1 MLKAGGM
8 PLVRALTWRSVGL
21 LSQLSLFSLLSLLSL
36 VWLLAPLP
44 ARSQAP
50 LQTIPPL
57 TARVIDTTGTL
68 SAAQRDALEAKLAA
82 FEQSKGAQIV
92 VLMLPTTQ
100 PEDITGYAQRVGELW
115 KLGRKNVGDGL
126 LLVVAK
132 NDRVVRI
139 TTAKSLEGAVPD
151 LAASRVI
158 EQAITPQFRNGDFAG
173 GLDAGT
179 DQLMALI
186 AGEGLPAPAQ
196 PQIAA
201 ANAGLDWM
209 QLALLLFFAAP
220 FAARVFSGLVGR
232 KTGALLTGAA
242 LGALAGWLTA
252 SLVVGVLAAM
262 AAAVLALAGA
272 LASTGPRV
280 GWGHG
285 SHRGGFDDGRGT
297 GGFGGLGGGGF
308 SSGGGGDFG
317 GGGASGRW

>member
-1 MLKAGGM
+1 MLKAGAM
-8 PLVRALTWRSVGL
+8 
-21 LSQLSLFSLLSLLSL
+21 SLLCLA
-36 VWLLAPLP
+36 WLLAPLP
-44 ARSQAP
+44 ASSQAA
-50 LQTIPPL
+50 LQVIPPL

-68 SAAQRDALEAKLAA
+68 SAAQRDALDTKLAA
-82 FEQSKGAQIV
+82 FEQNKGAQIA
-92 VLMLPTTQ
+92 VLMVPTTQ
-100 PEDITGYAQRVGELW
+100 PEDIADFAQRVGDLW

-132 NDRVVRI
+132 NDRTVRI
-139 TTAKSLEGAVPD
+139 ATAKSLEGAVPD

-158 EQAITPQFRNGDFAG
+158 EQAITPRFRSGDFAG

-186 AGEGLPAPAQ
+186 AGEGLPVPVQ
-196 PQIAA
+196 PRSAA
-201 ANAGLDWM
+201 AGAGLDWM

-220 FAARVFSGLVGR
+220 FAARVLGGLAGR
-232 KTGALLTGAA
+232 KTGAMLTGAA
-242 LGALAGWLTA
+242 LGALAGWLTS

-262 AAAVLALAGA
+262 AAGVLALAGA
-272 LASTGPRV
+272 LASSGPRI

-285 SHRGGFDDGRGT
+285 SHRGGLGGGSGS

-308 SSGGGGDFG
+308 NSGGGGDFG

>member
-1 MLKAGGM
+1 MLKAGAM
-8 PLVRALTWRSVGL
+8 
-21 LSQLSLFSLLSLLSL
+21 SLLCLAF
-36 VWLLAPLP
+36 LLAPLQ
-44 ARSQAP
+44 AGSQTA
-50 LQTIPPL
+50 LQAIPPL

-68 SAAQRDALEAKLAA
+68 SAAQRDALDAKLAA
-82 FEQSKGAQIV
+82 FEQRKGAQMV
-92 VLMLPTTQ
+92 VLMVPTTQ
-100 PEDITGYAQRVGELW
+100 PEDISDFSQRVGDLW

-132 NDRVVRI
+132 NDRAVRI
-139 TTAKSLEGAVPD
+139 ATAKSLEGAVPD

-158 EQAITPQFRNGDFAG
+158 EQAITPRFRSGDFAG

-179 DQLMALI
+179 DQLMTLI

-196 PQIAA
+196 PRSAA
-201 ANAGLDWM
+201 AGGGLDWM
-209 QLALLLFFAAP
+209 QLALLLFFAVP
-220 FAARVFSGLVGR
+220 FAARVLGGLMGR
-232 KTGALLTGAA
+232 KTGAMLTGVA
-242 LGALAGWLTA
+242 LGVLAGWLTA

-272 LASTGPRV
+272 LASSGPRV

-285 SHRGGFDDGRGT
+285 SHRGGWGGGSGT

>member
-1 MLKAGGM
+1 MLKAGIM
-8 PLVRALTWRSVGL
+8 
-21 LSQLSLFSLLSLLSL
+21 SLLCLA
-36 VWLLAPLP
+36 WLLAPLQ
-44 ARSQAP
+44 AWSQTT
-50 LQTIPPL
+50 LQAIPPL
-57 TARVIDTTGTL
+57 TARVIDTTETL
-68 SAAQRDALEAKLAA
+68 SAAQRDALDAKLAA

-92 VLMLPTTQ
+92 VLMVPTTQ
-100 PEDITGYAQRVGELW
+100 PEDITDFAQRVGDLW

-126 LLVVAK
+126 LLLVAK

-139 TTAKSLEGAVPD
+139 ATAKSLEGAVPD

-158 EQAITPQFRNGDFAG
+158 EQAITPRFRSGDFAG

-186 AGEGLPAPAQ
+186 AGEGLPAPVKLQ
-196 PQIAA
+196 SAA
-201 ANAGLDWM
+201 VGAGLDWM

-220 FAARVFSGLVGR
+220 FAARLLRGLVGR
-232 KTGALLTGAA
+232 KAGALLTGAA
-242 LGALAGWLTA
+242 LGALAGWLTT

-262 AAAVLALAGA
+262 AAGVLALAGA
-272 LASTGPRV
+272 LASSGPRV
-280 GWGHG
+280 GWGHS
-285 SHRGGFDDGRGT
+285 SHRGGFGDGRGK

>member
-1 MLKAGGM
+1 MLKAGIM
-8 PLVRALTWRSVGL
+8 T
-21 LSQLSLFSLLSLLSL
+21 LLSLA
-36 VWLLAPLP
+36 WLLAPLP

-68 SAAQRDALEAKLAA
+68 SAAQREALDAKLAA
-82 FEQSKGAQIV
+82 FEQRKGAQMV
-92 VLMLPTTQ
+92 VLMVPSTQ

-132 NDRVVRI
+132 NDRMVRI
-139 TTAKSLEGAVPD
+139 ATAKSLEGAVPD

-158 EQAITPQFRNGDFAG
+158 EQAITPRFRSGDFAG

-186 AGEGLPAPAQ
+186 SGEGLPAPAQ
-196 PQIAA
+196 PQSAA
-201 ANAGLDWM
+201 AGVGLDWM

-220 FAARVFSGLVGR
+220 FAARVLSGLVGR
-232 KTGALLTGAA
+232 KAGALLTGAA
-242 LGALAGWLTA
+242 LGALAGWLTT

-262 AAAVLALAGA
+262 AAGVLALAGA
-272 LASTGPRV
+272 LASSGPRV
-280 GWGHG
+280 GWGHS
-285 SHRGGFDDGRGT
+285 SHRGGFGDGRGK

>member
-1 MLKAGGM
+1 MLKAGAM
-8 PLVRALTWRSVGL
+8 
-21 LSQLSLFSLLSLLSL
+21 SLLILA
-36 VWLLAPLP
+36 WLLAPLQ
-44 ARSQAP
+44 AWSQTA
-50 LQTIPPL
+50 LQAIPPL

-68 SAAQRDALEAKLAA
+68 SAAQRDALDAKLAA
-82 FEQSKGAQIV
+82 FEQSKGAQMV
-92 VLMLPTTQ
+92 VLMVPTTQ
-100 PEDITGYAQRVGELW
+100 PEDITDFAQRVGDLW

-126 LLVVAK
+126 LLVVVK

-139 TTAKSLEGAVPD
+139 ATAKSLEGAVPD

-158 EQAITPQFRNGDFAG
+158 EQAITPRFRSGDFAG

-186 AGEGLPAPAQ
+186 AGEGLPAPAK
-196 PQIAA
+196 PQSAA
-201 ANAGLDWM
+201 AGTGLDWM

-220 FAARVFSGLVGR
+220 FAARLLRGLVGR
-232 KTGALLTGAA
+232 KAGALLTGAA
-242 LGALAGWLTA
+242 LGALAGWLTT

-262 AAAVLALAGA
+262 AAGVLALAGA
-272 LASTGPRV
+272 LASSGPRV
-280 GWGHG
+280 GWGHS
-285 SHRGGFDDGRGT
+285 SHRGGFGDGRGK

>member
-1 MLKAGGM
+1 MLKAGIL
-8 PLVRALTWRSVGL
+8 PLLCLA
-21 LSQLSLFSLLSLLSL
+21 
-36 VWLLAPLP
+36 WLLV
-44 ARSQAP
+44 P
-50 LQTIPPL
+50 LQASSQTALQAIPPL
-57 TARVIDTTGTL
+57 SARVIDTTNTL
-68 SAAQRDALEAKLAA
+68 SVAQRDALDSKLAA
-82 FEQSKGAQIV
+82 FEKAKGAQMV
-92 VLMLPTTQ
+92 VLMVPSTQ
-100 PEDITGYAQRVGELW
+100 PEDITGYAQRVGDLW

-132 NDRVVRI
+132 NDRAVRI
-139 TTAKSLEGAVPD
+139 ATAKSLEGAVPD

-158 EQAITPQFRNGDFAG
+158 EQAITPRFRSGDFAG

-196 PQIAA
+196 PPSTAA
-201 ANAGLDWM
+201 SAGLDWM

-220 FAARVFSGLVGR
+220 FAARALSGLVGR
-232 KTGALLTGAA
+232 KSGAVLTGVA

-272 LASTGPRV
+272 LASSGPQV
-280 GWGHG
+280 GWGRG
-285 SHRGGFDDGRGT
+285 SHRGGLGDGRGT
-297 GGFGGLGGGGF
+297 GGFAGLGGGGF

>member
-1 MLKAGGM
+1 MLNAGAM
-8 PLVRALTWRSVGL
+8 PLLRARSWRPVGL
-21 LSQLSLFSLLSLLSL
+21 LSQFSLLSLLCL
-36 VWLLAPLP
+36 AWLLAPLP

-68 SAAQRDALEAKLAA
+68 SAAQRDALDAKLAA

-92 VLMLPTTQ
+92 VLMVPSTQ

-132 NDRVVRI
+132 NDRMVRI
-139 TTAKSLEGAVPD
+139 STAKSLEGAVPD

-158 EQAITPQFRNGDFAG
+158 EQAITPRFRSGDFAG

-186 AGEGLPAPAQ
+186 SGEGLPAPAQ
-196 PQIAA
+196 PQSAA
-201 ANAGLDWM
+201 ADVGLDWM
-209 QLALLLFFAAP
+209 QLALLLFLAAP
-220 FAARVFSGLVGR
+220 FAARVLSGLVGR
-232 KTGALLTGAA
+232 KAGALLTGAA
-242 LGALAGWLTA
+242 LGALAGWLTT

-262 AAAVLALAGA
+262 AAGVLALAGA
-272 LASTGPRV
+272 LASSGPRV
-280 GWGHG
+280 GWGHS
-285 SHRGGFDDGRGT
+285 SHRGGFGYGRGK

>member
-1 MLKAGGM
+1 MLKTGGM
-8 PLVRALTWRSVGL
+8 
-21 LSQLSLFSLLSLLSL
+21 SLLCLAF
-36 VWLLAPLP
+36 LLAPLQ
-44 ARSQAP
+44 AGSQTG
-50 LQTIPPL
+50 LQAIPPL

-68 SAAQRDALEAKLAA
+68 SAAQRDALDAKLAA
-82 FEQSKGAQIV
+82 FEQRKGAQMV
-92 VLMLPTTQ
+92 VLMVPTTQ
-100 PEDITGYAQRVGELW
+100 PEDIADFSQRVGDLW

-132 NDRVVRI
+132 NDRAVRI
-139 TTAKSLEGAVPD
+139 ATAKSLEGAVPD

-158 EQAITPQFRNGDFAG
+158 EQAITPRFRSGDFAG

-179 DQLMALI
+179 DQLMTLI

-196 PQIAA
+196 SQSQSAA
-201 ANAGLDWM
+201 AGAGPDWL

-220 FAARVFSGLVGR
+220 FAARVLGGLMGR
-232 KTGALLTGAA
+232 KTGAILTGVA

-262 AAAVLALAGA
+262 AAGVLALAGA
-272 LASTGPRV
+272 LASSGPRV

-285 SHRGGFDDGRGT
+285 SHRGGFGGGRGT

>member
-1 MLKAGGM
+1 MLKALAM
-8 PLVRALTWRSVGL
+8 PLLRGLAWHPVGSMSRLYL
-21 LSQLSLFSLLSLLSL
+21 LPLLCMA
-36 VWLLAPLP
+36 WLLAPLL
-44 ARSQAP
+44 ASSQAA
-50 LQTIPPL
+50 LQIIPPL

-68 SAAQRDALEAKLAA
+68 SAAQRDALDAKLAA
-82 FEQSKGAQIV
+82 FEQRKGAQMV
-92 VLMLPTTQ
+92 VLMVPTTQ
-100 PEDITGYAQRVGELW
+100 PEDITDFAQRVGELW

-126 LLVVAK
+126 LLLVAK

-139 TTAKSLEGAVPD
+139 ATAKSLEGAVPD

-158 EQAITPQFRNGDFAG
+158 EQAITPRFRSGDFAG

-186 AGEGLPAPAQ
+186 SGEGLPAPAQ
-196 PQIAA
+196 PQSAA
-201 ANAGLDWM
+201 AGAGLDWM

-220 FAARVFSGLVGR
+220 FAARIFSGLVGR
-232 KTGALLTGAA
+232 KMGALLTGAA
-242 LGALAGWLTA
+242 LGALTGWLTA

-285 SHRGGFDDGRGT
+285 SHRGGFGDGRGS

>member
-1 MLKAGGM
+1 MLKVGTM
-8 PLVRALTWRSVGL
+8 PLRRALAWRPVGFL
-21 LSQLSLFSLLSLLSL
+21 LQLWLLCLLCL
-36 VWLLAPLP
+36 AWLLAPLP
-44 ARSQAP
+44 ARSQVA

-68 SAAQRDALEAKLAA
+68 SAAQRDALDAKLAA
-82 FEQSKGAQIV
+82 FEKAKGAQMV
-92 VLMLPTTQ
+92 VLMVATTQ

-139 TTAKSLEGAVPD
+139 ATAKSLEGAVPD

-158 EQAITPQFRNGDFAG
+158 EQAITPRFRSGDFAG

-196 PQIAA
+196 PRSAA
-201 ANAGLDWM
+201 AGAGQDWI

-220 FAARVFSGLVGR
+220 FAARVLTGLVGR
-232 KTGALLTGAA
+232 KSGALLTGVA
-242 LGALAGWLTA
+242 LGALVGWLTA

-285 SHRGGFDDGRGT
+285 SHRDGYGSGRST
-297 GGFGGLGGGGF
+297 GGFGGLGSGGF

>member
-1 MLKAGGM
+1 MLK
-8 PLVRALTWRSVGL
+8 VGAM
-21 LSQLSLFSLLSLLSL
+21 SLLCLA
-36 VWLLAPLP
+36 WLLAPLP
-44 ARSQAP
+44 AGSQAG
-50 LQTIPPL
+50 LQAIPPL

-68 SAAQRDALEAKLAA
+68 SAAQRDALDGKLAA
-82 FEQSKGAQIV
+82 FEKSKGAQIV
-92 VLMLPTTQ
+92 VLIVPSTQ
-100 PEDITGYAQRVGELW
+100 PEDITGFAQRVGDLW

-139 TTAKSLEGAVPD
+139 ATAKSLEGAVPD
-151 LAASRVI
+151 LAAKQVI
-158 EQAITPQFRNGDFAG
+158 EQAITPRFRSGDFAG

-196 PQIAA
+196 PQNAA
-201 ANAGLDWM
+201 ATAGLDWM

-220 FAARVFSGLVGR
+220 FAARLLSGLVGR
-232 KTGALLTGAA
+232 KTGALLTGIA
-242 LGALAGWLTA
+242 LGSLAGWLTA

-262 AAAVLALAGA
+262 AAGVLALAGA
-272 LASTGPRV
+272 LASSGPRV

-285 SHRGGFDDGRGT
+285 SHR